1 MILEGDLWWRLGLAL
16 GLGLLV
22 GLQRQ
27 WSGHQLGIRTFP
39 LITLMGVATA
49 AISGPAGPWVVAM
62 GLLVLG
68 AVLVVA
74 TRLLAV
80 AKNAEFQVT
89 TLVAAL
95 VMYLVGAMIAMGY
108 TLEGIALAGVT
119 AVLLQWKAPLHQF
132 VERIG
137 QDQIRAVFKVV
148 LLALVILPVMPN
160 RTYGPYDVLNPFHIW
175 SMVVLIVG
183 ISLAGYLLSQY
194 LGPRTG
200 SVLAGIL
207 GGLIS
212 STATTVSYARRA
224 KSHPRTTEAA
234 TLVIMVASTLA
245 LLRVAAEVLVVARE
259 HALLIVPQFA
269 VLAGWMALIC
279 LAIFTTV
286 KNTPSTGD
294 KEPEDDPLQFRASI
308 AFGLLYA
315 FILLA
320 VAAAQS
326 HLGKA
331 GMYAVATLSGLTDV
345 DAITL
350 STAELIN
357 SGRVRVDTGWRMMFI
372 ASMANLV
379 FKGGAVA
386 LLAGARLTRDIAVAV
401 GLSLAGGALILTFWP
416 PAG

>member
-1 MILEGDLWWRLGLAL
+1 MIFEGELWWRLGLAL

-27 WSGHQLGIRTFP
+27 WSGHLLGIRTFP

-49 AISGPAGPWVVAM
+49 AISGPSATWVVAT

-80 AKNAEFQVT
+80 SKNSDFQVT

-95 VMYLVGAMIAMGY
+95 VMYLVGAMIGRGY
-108 TLEGIALAGVT
+108 TVESIALAGVT

-137 QDQIRAVFKVV
+137 KEQIRAVFKLV

-160 RTYGPYDVLNPFHIW
+160 RAYGPYGVLNPFHIW

-183 ISLAGYLLSQY
+183 ISLVGYLLSKY
-194 LGPRTG
+194 VSPRTG
-200 SVLAGIL
+200 SVLAGVL

-212 STATTVSYARRA
+212 STATTVSYARR
-224 KSHPRTTEAA
+224 TEGGHQSAGTA
-234 TLVIMVASTLA
+234 TLVIMIASTLA
-245 LLRVAAEVLVVARE
+245 LLRIAAEVVVAARE
-259 HALLIVPQFA
+259 HSLWIVPQFA

-279 LAIFTTV
+279 VVIYGTAG
-286 KNTPSTGD
+286 KSAAPDTPQT
-294 KEPEDDPLQFRASI
+294 EDDPLQFRASI

-320 VAAAQS
+320 VAAAES

-357 SGRVRVDTGWRMMFI
+357 TGRVPVDTGWRMMFV

-379 FKGGAVA
+379 FKGVAVA
-386 LLAGARLTRDIAVAV
+386 LLGSRRLLVNTALAF
-401 GLSLAGGALILTFWP
+401 GLSLLGGALLLVYWPLT
-416 PAG
+416 